1 MRNAHLCHVFLTTTQ
16 IHFPMKR
23 IFSNC
28 FLFLALL
35 FPASAW
41 AQDAKIGSQ
50 PPSER
55 GGQAAPSPLSLI
67 APVSPDSTAQV
78 TGIEGAATAA
88 EAGPMFPDSLMKNY
102 DVEVFQSVV
111 KLADQLGYKYTDM
124 LAKAKT
130 GDATAIYQMLD
141 FHRIVE
147 GKDAL
152 NHAVTC
158 LEILPLAGDDA
169 FASAVVR
176 CKPKLVQVVLDRLV
190 LAQGRS
196 KKTFLRQGMGAWAP
210 TTWAVLNGQAPP
222 SKTAANTPNQEAPA
236 PSSIP
241 TDATPQKKQ

>member
-1 MRNAHLCHVFLTTTQ
+1 M
-16 IHFPMKR
+16 
-23 IFSNC
+23 
-28 FLFLALL
+28 
-35 FPASAW
+35 
-41 AQDAKIGSQ
+41 GSQ

-55 GGQAAPSPLSLI
+55 GGQAAPSSLNLI
-67 APVSPDSTAQV
+67 AHVSPDTAAQV
-78 TGIEGAATAA
+78 TGIEGAAAA

-111 KLADQLGYKYTDM
+111 KLADQLGYKYSDM
-124 LAKAKT
+124 LSKAKT
-130 GDATAIYQMLD
+130 GDAAAIFQMLD

-169 FASAVVR
+169 FASAVTM
-176 CKPKLVQVVLDRLV
+176 CKPKLVQVLLERIM

-210 TTWAVLNGQAPP
+210 TTWAILNGQAPP
-222 SKTAANTPNQEAPA
+222 NSGGENTQTQD
-236 PSSIP
+236 SSQ
-241 TDATPQKKQ
+241 QKRQ